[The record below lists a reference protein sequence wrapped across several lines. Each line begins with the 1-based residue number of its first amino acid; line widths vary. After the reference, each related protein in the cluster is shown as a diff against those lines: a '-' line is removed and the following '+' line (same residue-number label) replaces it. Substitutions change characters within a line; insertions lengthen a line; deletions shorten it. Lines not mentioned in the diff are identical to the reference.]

1 VIYLGFLQ
9 PFLLLGAIHPYC
21 LRTLFLYQQY
31 FHFNSPPFSIAPDPH
46 FIFMSGHHQEGL
58 ALLLYGI
65 KQGGGFVALTGEVG
79 TGKTTLCHCLLEQLP
94 ENVNIALVLNPKLN
108 TLELLATICD
118 ELQIEYDEEKQ
129 SLKHL
134 IDRLNKHLLAAHA
147 NNRKTIL
154 MIDEAQNLS
163 LDVLEQIRLLTN
175 LETSKSK
182 LLQIILVGQPELKH
196 LLEKPELRQLNQ
208 RITARYHLP
217 PLSYSETQ
225 EYISHRLAI
234 SGGQAALFNRA
245 AVKKVYKLSK
255 GIPRLINVICD
266 RALLGAYADNQK
278 TVTAKTVVQAAHEN
292 FYPSYSPITP
302 FIKKVL
308 TSVSM
313 LALLLIAV
321 FFLPKQ
327 NSLKDSVNLLPLNK
341 KIVQEQEQPL
351 TSQKQKQHVNLP
363 TGPTQAIKIIPT
375 SEVKQNKPKD
385 FKSVIKQQNI
395 SFDIARPQLIRNF
408 DKRLLNISNCNQLKK
423 LGIECLFEQ
432 SNWEKMI
439 ALNRPVMME
448 FSLSA
453 TKHVYALLVGLNGNN
468 PVFQFDNEELSFPLK
483 QVLTA
488 WDGYYLLL
496 WQPPIKNIR
505 LIYPQQR
512 STAVLWLRKQL
523 SVYME
528 ALTQSKQADY
538 FDDELKMEVIKFQK
552 RHNLSVDGIVGFRTF
567 IQLQN
572 KDSQN
577 NYTMLRKS
585 Y

>member
-1 VIYLGFLQ
+1 M
-9 PFLLLGAIHPYC
+9 
-21 LRTLFLYQQY
+21 YQQY

-278 TVTAKTVVQAAHEN
+278 MVTAKTVVQAAHEN

-302 FIKKVL
+302 SIKKVL

-321 FFLPKQ
+321 FFLPKE
-327 NSLKDSVNLLPLNK
+327 NFLKDSVNLLPLNK
-341 KIVQEQEQPL
+341 KIVQEQKQPL
-351 TSQKQKQHVNLP
+351 TFKEQNKHVNLP

-375 SEVKQNKPKD
+375 SEVKQTRPKD

-432 SNWEKMI
+432 SNWEKLI

-505 LIYPQQR
+505 VIYPQQR
-512 STAVLWLRKQL
+512 STAVLWLRKKL

-538 FDDELKMEVIKFQK
+538 FDDELKKEVIKFQTRYK
-552 RHNLSVDGIVGFRTF
+552 LSVDGIVGFRTF

-577 NYTMLRKS
+577 NYTMLRKN

>member
-1 VIYLGFLQ
+1 M
-9 PFLLLGAIHPYC
+9 H
-21 LRTLFLYQQY
+21 QQY
-31 FHFNSPPFSIAPDPH
+31 FNFNSPPFSIAPDPH
-46 FIFMSGHHQEGL
+46 FIFMSEHHQEGL

-94 ENVNIALVLNPKLN
+94 ENVDLALVLNPKLN

-118 ELQIEYDEEKQ
+118 ELQIQYDEEKQ

-217 PLSYSETQ
+217 PLTYAEAQ
-225 EYISHRLAI
+225 EYISHRLTI
-234 SGGQAALFNRA
+234 SGGQASLFNKE
-245 AVKKVYKLSK
+245 AVKKVYQLSK

-266 RALLGAYADNQK
+266 RALLGAYANDQK

-308 TSVSM
+308 TSVSIS
-313 LALLLIAV
+313 ALLLIAV
-321 FFLPKQ
+321 FIPKE
-327 NSLKDSVNLLPLNK
+327 NYLKDPVNLLPFNG
-341 KIVQEQEQPL
+341 KIDQEQKQPRPSQEQN
-351 TSQKQKQHVNLP
+351 KHVNLP
-363 TGPTQAIKIIPT
+363 TGPIEANKIIPT
-375 SEVKQNKPKD
+375 SEIKQTKPKD

-395 SFDIARPQLIRNF
+395 SFDNARPQLIRNF

-432 SNWEKMI
+432 SNWEKLI

-453 TKHVYALLVGLNGNN
+453 TKHVYALLVGLKGND

-483 QVLTA
+483 QVLAA

-505 LIYPQQR
+505 LVYPQQR

-523 SVYME
+523 SVYMQT
-528 ALTQSKQADY
+528 LTRSKQADY
-538 FDDELKMEVIKFQK
+538 FDDELKKEVIKFQK
-552 RHNLSVDGIVGFRTF
+552 RHKLTVDGIVGFRTF

-577 NYTMLRKS
+577 NYTMLRKN

>member
-1 VIYLGFLQ
+1 
-9 PFLLLGAIHPYC
+9 
-21 LRTLFLYQQY
+21 
-31 FHFNSPPFSIAPDPH
+31 
-46 FIFMSGHHQEGL
+46 MSEHHQEGL

-217 PLSYSETQ
+217 PLSYAETQ
-225 EYISHRLAI
+225 TYISHRLTI
-234 SGGQAALFNRA
+234 SGGQASLFNRA
-245 AVKKVYKLSK
+245 AVKKVYQLSK

-266 RALLGAYADNQK
+266 RALLGAYADDQK

-308 TSVSM
+308 TSVSI

-321 FFLPKQ
+321 FFISKE
-327 NSLKDSVNLLPLNK
+327 NNLKDSVYLLPFNN
-341 KIVQEQEQPL
+341 KIVQEQKQPL
-351 TSQKQKQHVNLP
+351 TSQAQNKHVNLP
-363 TGPTQAIKIIPT
+363 AGPIKTNKIIP
-375 SEVKQNKPKD
+375 SNEVKQTKPKD
-385 FKSVIKQQNI
+385 FKSVINQHNI

-432 SNWEKMI
+432 SNWENMI
-439 ALNRPVMME
+439 ALDRPVMME

-453 TKHVYALLVGLNGNN
+453 TKHVYALLVGLKGND

-483 QVLTA
+483 QVLAA

-496 WQPPIKNIR
+496 WQPPSKNIK

-523 SVYME
+523 SVYMKT
-528 ALTQSKQADY
+528 LTRSKQADH
-538 FDDELKMEVIKFQK
+538 FDDELKMEVMKFQK
-552 RHNLSVDGIVGFRTF
+552 RHKLSVDGIVGFRTF

-577 NYTMLRKS
+577 NYTMLRKN

>member
-1 VIYLGFLQ
+1 MIYLGFLQ

-278 TVTAKTVVQAAHEN
+278 MVTAKTVVQAAHEN

-302 FIKKVL
+302 SIKKVL

-321 FFLPKQ
+321 FFLPKE
-327 NSLKDSVNLLPLNK
+327 NFLKDSVNLLPLNK
-341 KIVQEQEQPL
+341 KIVQEQKQPL
-351 TSQKQKQHVNLP
+351 TFKEQNKHVNLP

-375 SEVKQNKPKD
+375 SEVKQTRPKD

-432 SNWEKMI
+432 SNWEKLI

-483 QVLTA
+483 QVLAA

-505 LIYPQQR
+505 VIYPQQR
-512 STAVLWLRKQL
+512 STAVLWLRKKL

-538 FDDELKMEVIKFQK
+538 FDDELKKEVIKFQTRYK
-552 RHNLSVDGIVGFRTF
+552 LSVDGIVGFRTF

-577 NYTMLRKS
+577 NYTMLRKN

>member
-1 VIYLGFLQ
+1 M
-9 PFLLLGAIHPYC
+9 
-21 LRTLFLYQQY
+21 YQQY

-79 TGKTTLCHCLLEQLP
+79 TGKTTLCNCLLEQLP

-108 TLELLATICD
+108 TLELLAAICD

-278 TVTAKTVVQAAHEN
+278 MVTAKTVVQAAHEN

-302 FIKKVL
+302 SIKKVL

-321 FFLPKQ
+321 FFLPKE
-327 NSLKDSVNLLPLNK
+327 NFLKDSVNLLPLNK
-341 KIVQEQEQPL
+341 KIVQEQKQPL
-351 TSQKQKQHVNLP
+351 TFKEQNKHVNLP

-375 SEVKQNKPKD
+375 SEVKQTRPKD

-432 SNWEKMI
+432 SNWEKLI

-483 QVLTA
+483 QVLAA

-505 LIYPQQR
+505 VIYPQQR